1 MFIQTKLF
9 TKTECNKILQLKES
23 AVKSDGFSL
32 YNKNGVKASFDEYK
46 IYDNVENN
54 WFLDVIKNFVYE
66 CTNMK
71 TSKLNLDS
79 NILTYG
85 VGDKFS
91 KHVDLS
97 PNDTNPRIYTLG
109 ILLNDDFKGGDLV
122 IYDRID
128 NSIQTL
134 NKEVGNCYIF
144 ESTIEHEVKEI
155 ESGIRNSL
163 IIHIKNTELLKHNLI

>member
-1 MFIQTKLF
+1 MFIQKKLF
-9 TKTECNKILQLKES
+9 TKNECSKILELKES

-32 YNKNGVKASFDEYK
+32 YNKNGVKASFNEHK
-46 IYDNVENN
+46 IYDNSENS
-54 WFLDVIKNFVYE
+54 WFLDVVKNFVYE

-79 NILTYG
+79 NILTYS

-97 PNDTNPRIYTLG
+97 PYDTNPRIYTLG
-109 ILLNDDFKGGDLV
+109 ILLSDDFEGGDLV
-122 IYDRID
+122 VYSGND
-128 NSIQTL
+128 NSVETL

-163 IIHIKNTELLKHNLI
+163 IIHIKNTELLKSNLI